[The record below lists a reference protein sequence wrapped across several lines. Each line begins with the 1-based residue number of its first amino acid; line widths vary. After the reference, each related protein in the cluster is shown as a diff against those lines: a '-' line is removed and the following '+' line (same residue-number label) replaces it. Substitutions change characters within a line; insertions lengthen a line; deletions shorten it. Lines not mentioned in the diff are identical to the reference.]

1 MNIEFA
7 KNLQWHNFQKHV
19 FEICIFIKTSKYA
32 KRLNNAYLKKRVNG
46 LGMDRYNI
54 VGCIYIKKQSDAFGE
69 NIGNANQK
77 SEEGSNKVDVTT

>member
-1 MNIEFA
+1 
-7 KNLQWHNFQKHV
+7 
-19 FEICIFIKTSKYA
+19 
-32 KRLNNAYLKKRVNG
+32 LNNAYLKKRVNG